1 MISKKQWFI
10 IGGISVVVVSILT
23 IIIVRYRKKSKN
35 TKNEEPNKTNT
46 SDKTK
51 NIIIGDSQTK
61 NIAKNT
67 KKAQLI
73 SSTEGEKSLW
83 QSSKNLSWLKKAVD
97 KYKKSPDINSVI
109 INIGTNGG
117 FSLKDN
123 VKGLV
128 ASIKE
133 KFPNAKLYAVQG
145 SWGWGG
151 NGDKTIDDINKYY
164 DKFRDSGVKVLE
176 PPIGKTLNPH
186 NYIDSY
192 KKISKS
198 IDNEL

>member
-133 KFPNAKLYAVQG
+133 KFPNAKLYAIQG

>member
-83 QSSKNLSWLKKAVD
+83 QSSKNLNWLKKAVD

-117 FSLKDN
+117 FSLTDN

-151 NGDKTIDDINKYY
+151 NGNKTIDDINKYY
-164 DKFRDSGVKVLE
+164 DKFRDNGVKVLE

>member
-23 IIIVRYRKKSKN
+23 IIIVRYRKKPKT

-97 KYKKSPDINSVI
+97 KYKKSPDINSVT

>member
-1 MISKKQWFI
+1 MLTKKQWLI

-23 IIIVRYRKKSKN
+23 IIIVRHRKKSKN
-35 TKNEEPNKTNT
+35 TKNEELNKTNT

-61 NIAKNT
+61 NIAKKT

-73 SSTEGEKSLW
+73 SSKQGEKSLW

-117 FSLKDN
+117 FTLKDD

-151 NGDKTIDDINKYY
+151 NTKKTIDDINKYY

-176 PPIGKTLNPH
+176 PPIGKTTNPH

-192 KKISKS
+192 EKISKS

>member
-83 QSSKNLSWLKKAVD
+83 QSNKNLSWLKKAVD

-151 NGDKTIDDINKYY
+151 NGNKTIDDINKYY
-164 DKFRDSGVKVLE
+164 DKFRDNGVKVLE
-176 PPIGKTLNPH
+176 PPIGKTPNPH

>member
-23 IIIVRYRKKSKN
+23 IIIVRYRKKPKT

>member
-67 KKAQLI
+67 KKANFC
-73 SSTEGEKSLW
+73 SLVVNNCCT
-83 QSSKNLSWLKKAVD
+83 K
-97 KYKKSPDINSVI
+97 
-109 INIGTNGG
+109 
-117 FSLKDN
+117 
-123 VKGLV
+123 
-128 ASIKE
+128 
-133 KFPNAKLYAVQG
+133 
-145 SWGWGG
+145 
-151 NGDKTIDDINKYY
+151 
-164 DKFRDSGVKVLE
+164 
-176 PPIGKTLNPH
+176 
-186 NYIDSY
+186 
-192 KKISKS
+192 
-198 IDNEL
+198 

>member
-23 IIIVRYRKKSKN
+23 IIIVRYRKKPKT

-133 KFPNAKLYAVQG
+133 KFPNAKLYAVQV